1 MFIVNPD
8 KSVYLTRGDIAV
20 LEVTSKVN
28 QTEDYIFQVGDV
40 LRFTVMQ
47 AGKCDQVVL
56 RKDVEIT
63 EETYVA
69 TVSLESTDTKV
80 GELIHKPKDF
90 WYEVEL
96 NPDTMPQTLIGY
108 DKDGP
113 KIFRLYPEGADS

>member
-1 MFIVNPD
+1 
-8 KSVYLTRGDIAV
+8 
-20 LEVTSKVN
+20 
-28 QTEDYIFQVGDV
+28 
-40 LRFTVMQ
+40 MQ